1 MLIKKKLR
9 LIIGSLNVGGT
20 EKQVV
25 KLVNSLTKKGW
36 EIELFTIKEKG
47 LLAKFL
53 NKKIK
58 IKNLNINSNLKILNL
73 LKLLFELY
81 KLFKKDPYTLTHF
94 FLPQAYI
101 AGMTAAIIAK
111 SKSKLIM
118 SRRSLNFYQKKI
130 LFIKTIEKFLHKRVN
145 KILVNSI
152 AIKKQLIAIEDV
164 KEDKVKIIYN
174 GIETGSKKR
183 IRKSNSFNIVIVA
196 NLIPYKNNIMLFN
209 SLNLIKS
216 KLPSNWKLY
225 CIGRDDGIKKNLL
238 SLSKKFKIYNRI
250 KWIETINVEKI
261 LYNCDLGILCSKEE
275 GFPNAILEYFK
286 FKLPVISTNVGGCK
300 EIIKNKKNGILVKN
314 NNFSQLSEAIIY
326 FLKNKNEAKK
336 MVIESSKTIKNFSIK
351 KMVNEHEKE
360 YLKCLNS

>member
-25 KLVNSLTKKGW
+25 KLVNYLTKKGW

-130 LFIKTIEKFLHKRVN
+130 LFIKTI
-145 KILVNSI
+145 
-152 AIKKQLIAIEDV
+152 
-164 KEDKVKIIYN
+164 
-174 GIETGSKKR
+174 
-183 IRKSNSFNIVIVA
+183 
-196 NLIPYKNNIMLFN
+196 
-209 SLNLIKS
+209 
-216 KLPSNWKLY
+216 
-225 CIGRDDGIKKNLL
+225 
-238 SLSKKFKIYNRI
+238 
-250 KWIETINVEKI
+250 
-261 LYNCDLGILCSKEE
+261 
-275 GFPNAILEYFK
+275 
-286 FKLPVISTNVGGCK
+286 
-300 EIIKNKKNGILVKN
+300 
-314 NNFSQLSEAIIY
+314 
-326 FLKNKNEAKK
+326 
-336 MVIESSKTIKNFSIK
+336 
-351 KMVNEHEKE
+351 
-360 YLKCLNS
+360 